1 MDWEG
6 LKTAY
11 LDRERQRLGLPSR
24 MELETKRAE
33 MDRAAAESASGL
45 ETEAVGRD
53 LNRARIAAM
62 PGEQDLERRLR
73 EAQIR
78 NYDEPPRQPAQAS
91 SLLERLMAMSPEDQK
106 RALALHRQM
115 NPPTP
120 RGEDRVLVKVQTG
133 VDAEGRPQFTYV
145 PRSEAAGM
153 TATGSPSAG
162 AMALRLSR
170 QRAAP
175 VLNDLG
181 SRVMTLNQGS
191 EGGFGARAVG
201 AARGAASAVGVDPA
215 VDLYRTGVRGFVPL
229 FARSVGHVGVLTE
242 LDVQRTEDLFPRVGD
257 AEDVTAEKL
266 ARLNR
271 IMTGQEPAPFEFE
284 HPEYTD
290 RGITSAPGTGAP
302 PPTGGVKIQRNKR
315 TGEVRHSLDGG
326 ATWQPGPPPQ

>member
-6 LKTAY
+6 IKTAY
-11 LDRERQRLGLPSR
+11 LDRQRARLGLPTR
-24 MELETKRAE
+24 EAE
-33 MDRAAAESASGL
+33 MAARQKRELDARIAESQM
-45 ETEAVGRD
+45 ETAGVGRD
-53 LNRARIAAM
+53 KARAEIAAM
-62 PGEQDLERRLR
+62 PGEQDLR

-78 NYDEPPRQPAQAS
+78 NLDEPPRQPAQAS
-91 SLLERLMAMSPEDQK
+91 SLLERLMALPPEEQK
-106 RALALHRQM
+106 RALALHLQM

-153 TATGSPSAG
+153 TATGSPPAG
-162 AMALRLSR
+162 AMALRQSR

-181 SRVMTLNQGS
+181 SRITALNQGS

-201 AARGAASAVGVDPA
+201 AARGAASAAGADPA

-257 AEDVTAEKL
+257 AADVTAEKL

-271 IMTGQEPAPFEFE
+271 IMAGQEPAPFEFE
-284 HPEYTD
+284 NPEYTD
-290 RGITSAPGTGAP
+290 RGITSAPGTAVQQP
-302 PPTGGVKIQRNKR
+302 PAGGVKIQRNKR